1 MTLSTS
7 RRRFIEI
14 TPFAGIALVAACSPK
29 SEPATPATTSAP
41 PAPSSPA
48 PAPAPTPAPAVNTA
62 ALPMADEK
70 DAQSVALGYVEDAT
84 KADTTKFKN
93 YAPGNQCSNC
103 ALYQGKVGEA
113 AGPCPLFAGKN
124 VAAKGWCTSWVKK
137 A

>member
-14 TPFAGIALVAACSPK
+14 TPFAGIALLAACSPK
-29 SEPATPATTSAP
+29 SEPAASATTSAP
-41 PAPSSPA
+41 PAPMTPAPSPA
-48 PAPAPTPAPAVNTA
+48 PMPATAANTA
-62 ALPMADEK
+62 VLPMLDEK
-70 DAQSVALGYVEDAT
+70 DAQAVALGYVENAT

-93 YAPGNQCSNC
+93 HVSGNQCSNC
-103 ALYQGKVGEA
+103 ALYQGKGGET

-124 VAAKGWCTSWVKK
+124 VAAGGWCASWVKK